1 MINFNIKILDYSYNY
16 IYWILIFLTISR
28 IFIYNNSSRSELITV
43 PRFAEL
49 VIDDLRSKSSSK
61 SSVIYGTIDDSRD
74 NHQKKRFH
82 RFFSRYASLRESSI
96 NILRI
101 FLNKNIYYHI
111 FLLII
116 GYFIISLGFIL

>member
-74 NHQKKRFH
+74 NHQKKRWN